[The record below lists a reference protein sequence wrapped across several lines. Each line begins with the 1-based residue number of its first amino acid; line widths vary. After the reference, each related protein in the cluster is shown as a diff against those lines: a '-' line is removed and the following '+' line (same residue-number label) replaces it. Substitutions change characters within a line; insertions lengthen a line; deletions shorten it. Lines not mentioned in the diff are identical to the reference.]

1 MPEELELAEHELAL
15 GGTRPALMPYLNMPW
30 MDFVIFLMAAVECA
44 MSRWE
49 LLILLAVPFF
59 SSLVLYRK
67 DYNAGRCFLCW
78 LTTSGRH
85 LSASTFGGTFLSPM
99 PACRRRI
106 FRGILSDGS

>member
-1 MPEELELAEHELAL
+1 MAEEQELTEYELAI

-30 MDFVIFLMAAVECA
+30 IDFVIFLMAGVECVV
-44 MSRWE
+44 SRWE

-59 SSLVLYRK
+59 TSLLLYRK

-85 LSASTFGGTFLSPM
+85 LSASTFGGTFMSPT
-99 PACRRRI
+99 PAHVSRI
-106 FRGILSDGS
+106 YRGILPDGS